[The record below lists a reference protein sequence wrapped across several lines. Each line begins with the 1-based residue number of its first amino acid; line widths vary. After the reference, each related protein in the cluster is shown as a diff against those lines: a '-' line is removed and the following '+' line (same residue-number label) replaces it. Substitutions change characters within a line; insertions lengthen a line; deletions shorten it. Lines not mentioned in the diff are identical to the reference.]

1 MTGPLESAISREELA
16 ELAGASVDRVGQLV
30 DAGLLVPDA
39 DGRFAPA
46 DAHRLRIVDAFLEAG
61 IPLRS
66 LVEAMERDVI
76 SFAYYD
82 QLHAPPG
89 PLSSRTYG
97 ALKME
102 LGDRAALLSQLV
114 TALGLAEPED
124 GSRIPQED
132 EALLLELLD
141 IVGSSGVPDL
151 GLRVAR
157 LIGDGTRRS
166 MEAILTVYGEAVER
180 LVGRV
185 AGVPPSD
192 VNDRFLGPW
201 NRYARI
207 APNLGRWLT
216 ARHLSNAIDAFS
228 VTASEEF
235 LAAAGF
241 VPPRADTPPAIAF
254 VDLAG
259 FTRFTVERGD
269 EPAARMALDFGE
281 LADQHARDGGGRM
294 VKLLGDGALLHFD
307 SLADATDA
315 TLRLLSALPGAGFP
329 AGHAGVDAGP
339 IIVRDGDVF
348 GRTVNRASRIAD
360 VAEAGRL
367 LASAEV
373 ASSLPEDRF
382 TLESMGPV
390 TLDGIPES
398 VELVRIAARPT
409 ASELV
414 RPDGRQD
421 PESAGLNPESR
432 AVEVAS
438 GDTKGS

>member
-1 MTGPLESAISREELA
+1 MTDREPSAITGEELA
-16 ELAGASVDRVGQLV
+16 ELAGVDMDRIGPLV
-30 DAGLLVPDA
+30 DSGLLVPDA

-97 ALKME
+97 ELKAE
-102 LGDRAALLSQLV
+102 LGERASLLAQLV
-114 TALGLAEPED
+114 TALGLAEPDEE
-124 GSRIPQED
+124 SRLPQED
-132 EALLLELLD
+132 ESLLLELLD

-157 LIGDGTRRS
+157 LFGDGTRRS

-207 APNLGRWLT
+207 APELGRWLT

-241 VPPRADTPPAIAF
+241 VAPRAETPPAIAF

-269 EPAARMALDFGE
+269 EPAARMALDFGQI
-281 LADQHARDGGGRM
+281 ADRYARDGGGRM

-307 SLADATDA
+307 SLADAADA
-315 TLRLLSALPGAGFP
+315 TLRLLAALPGAGFP
-329 AGHAGVDAGP
+329 AGHGGVDAGP

-360 VAEAGRL
+360 VADAGCL
-367 LASAEV
+367 LAPAAV
-373 ASSLPEDRF
+373 AASLPDARF
-382 TLESMGPV
+382 ALEPTGPATLS
-390 TLDGIPES
+390 GIPEP
-398 VELVRIAARPT
+398 VQLVRITARPA
-409 ASELV
+409 AS
-414 RPDGRQD
+414 
-421 PESAGLNPESR
+421 
-432 AVEVAS
+432 
-438 GDTKGS
+438 

>member
-1 MTGPLESAISREELA
+1 MTGSGEAAISRDELT
-16 ELAGASVDRVGQLV
+16 ELAGAGVDRIGDLV
-30 DAGLLVPDA
+30 EAGLLAPDA

-46 DAHRLRIVDAFLEAG
+46 DAHRVRIVDAFLEAG

-66 LVEAMERDVI
+66 LVAAMERNVI

-97 ALKME
+97 ELKAE
-102 LGDRAALLSQLV
+102 LGQGASLLAQLV
-114 TALGLAEPED
+114 TALGLAEPD
-124 GSRIPQED
+124 DASRLPQED
-132 EALLLELLD
+132 ETLLLDLLN

-166 MEAILTVYGEAVER
+166 MEAILTVYREAVDR
-180 LVGRV
+180 LVGPV
-185 AGVPPSD
+185 AGVPPSE

-207 APNLGRWLT
+207 APELGRWLT

-241 VPPRADTPPAIAF
+241 VAPRAEAPPAIVF

-269 EPAARMALDFGE
+269 EPAARMALDFGQ
-281 LADQHARDGGGRM
+281 LADGYARAGGGRM

-307 SLADATDA
+307 SLTDATDA
-315 TLRLLSALPGAGFP
+315 TLRLLAALPSAGFA
-329 AGHAGVDAGP
+329 AGHAGIDAGP

-360 VAEAGRL
+360 VADAGSL
-367 LASAEV
+367 LGPADV

-382 TLESMGPV
+382 TLEPMGSV
-390 TLDGIPES
+390 TLNGIPEA
-398 VELVRIAARPT
+398 VDLVRITSLAGAA
-409 ASELV
+409 
-414 RPDGRQD
+414 G
-421 PESAGLNPESR
+421 
-432 AVEVAS
+432 
-438 GDTKGS
+438 